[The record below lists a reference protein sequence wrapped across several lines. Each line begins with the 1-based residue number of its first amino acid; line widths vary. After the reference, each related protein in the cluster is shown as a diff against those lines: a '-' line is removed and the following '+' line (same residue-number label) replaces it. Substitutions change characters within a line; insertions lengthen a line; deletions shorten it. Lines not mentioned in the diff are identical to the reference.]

1 MKKAMIMMMFITM
14 SMAITTNAFAYDLV
28 LNDGTRE
35 FHLNYSET
43 VNQTVIY
50 RGQTNSDSVDHD
62 VVMMFNQTWGEVC
75 ITILGDNKLYT
86 ESLVGM
92 TKMPLAADTAAMGP
106 FVDVFANGQINTNLF
121 LKIGSL
127 PTQGRESR
135 NGGSGALNINKR

>member
-92 TKMPLAADTAAMGP
+92 TKTPLAADTAAMGP

-121 LKIGSL
+121 LKMGSL
-127 PTQGRESR
+127 PTQGREST
-135 NGGSGALNINKR
+135 NGRSGALNIRKR

>member
-1 MKKAMIMMMFITM
+1 MKKAMITIMFVTM
-14 SMAITTNAFAYDLV
+14 AMAITTSAFAYDLV

-50 RGQTNSDSVDHD
+50 RGQINSNGVDHD

-75 ITILGDNKLYT
+75 ITILGDDKLYT

-92 TKMPLAADTAAMGP
+92 TKTPLAADTAAIGP
-106 FVDVFANGQINTNLF
+106 FVDVWANGQINTNLF
-121 LKIGSL
+121 LKMGSL
-127 PTQGRESR
+127 PTQGGDST

>member
-92 TKMPLAADTAAMGP
+92 TKTPLAADTAAMGP

>member
-1 MKKAMIMMMFITM
+1 MFITM

-92 TKMPLAADTAAMGP
+92 TKTPLAADTAAMGP